1 MRLPCTYTQAGV
13 AFAEDRH
20 AIGGLGPGGKQE
32 SLRAD
37 VRAETA
43 GGIITVSTPA
53 RGRPSQASNQVN
65 VLVTG
70 FHGCCPSCP
79 RFHLSGLASARTY
92 DNGQD
97 WARRPLSAE
106 KPQLRGTWPRGARP
120 RYRRSRA
127 EVPEEPSVW
136 AGRTIV
142 RLPQT
147 HGGSVSLTYQSM
159 RPEAS
164 SHFHL
169 H

>member
-1 MRLPCTYTQAGV
+1 MRLPCTYTQTGV
-13 AFAEDRH
+13 AFAEDQH

-106 KPQLRGTWPRGARP
+106 NPQLRAHGREERAPDIAAAERKCPKSLQCGGPHDRP
-120 RYRRSRA
+120 PASNPWRICLAHLS
-127 EVPEEPSVW
+127 E
-136 AGRTIV
+136 
-142 RLPQT
+142 
-147 HGGSVSLTYQSM
+147 H
-159 RPEAS
+159 EA
-164 SHFHL
+164 
-169 H
+169 